1 MYNSLMIKK
10 SVNSLIIV
18 DKFNYSNKEIANFKS
33 THLTDISNFINR
45 FYSLKYD
52 NVNIQDKGYI
62 IIQTNI
68 DSILPYIIDNIKEV
82 VDLWQEK
89 K

>member
-33 THLTDISNFINR
+33 PHLTDISNFINR
-45 FYSLKYD
+45 FYSFKYD